1 MPTGGRNARK
11 PPTFKFKNVGPVADA
26 DLELGDL
33 TIIAGR
39 NNTGKTYLVYTLYG
53 FLQMWHTWPDAAAPY
68 AGHGPPAPAER
79 GRRRV
84 FDDLVEQT
92 ARRGRATVSAD
103 RDTLASE
110 RKAVLRALTRAF
122 SRESL
127 AAVFSSP
134 PDAFHEASLGVE
146 LDWTPP
152 DQLPEVEIG
161 MARGETLAMRHDGAA
176 ISVDGMELERRQ
188 PRPPDEVAAYVSS
201 LYLRLLFPDLPLS
214 PFVLCAER
222 FGISLFYKELDFTKN
237 QLVDLLQKLGDR
249 KEDARYLPYV
259 LIDQT
264 VSRYALPIKH
274 NIDYT
279 RGIADLRRQRSE
291 IYDDKLFEGVKALMN
306 GYYKATSDNIEFK
319 SAARGRGRFSI
330 PLHLASSS
338 ARGLSDLYFFL
349 RHVARR
355 NHLLIIDE
363 PEGHLDTAN
372 QIRLARLLARLV
384 RTGLRVVLTTHSDY
398 LVKELNNLVMLD
410 GPLDDR
416 EAVAERLG
424 YEADDRIA
432 PDRIRAYVTEKHG
445 LTPCT
450 VDRYGIDM
458 PIFDTTI
465 DSINAVA
472 NELSSRLSESA
483 GGALATLPGA

>member
-1 MPTGGRNARK
+1 MPTGSRNARK
-11 PPTFKFKNVGPVADA
+11 PTTFTFKNVGPVANA
-26 DLELGDL
+26 ELELGDL
-33 TIIAGR
+33 TIVAGR

-53 FLQMWHTWPDAAAPY
+53 FLQMWHTWPGAAAPY
-68 AGHGPPAPAER
+68 AGDRGPAPPGR

-84 FDDLVEQT
+84 FDELVEQ
-92 ARRGRATVSAD
+92 AASQGRAAVPVD
-103 RDTLASE
+103 RDTLANE
-110 RKAVLRALTRAF
+110 RKTVLRALTRAF
-122 SRESL
+122 SREAL

-134 PDAFHEASLGVE
+134 PDTFREASLGVE

-152 DQLPEVEIG
+152 VLPPEVEIQIG
-161 MARGETLAMRHDGAA
+161 RGETLAMRYEGGA
-176 ISVDGMELERRQ
+176 ISAAVRAPERRQ
-188 PRPPDEVAAYVSS
+188 PRPPEELAAYASS

-306 GYYKATSDNIEFK
+306 GYYRATSENIEFK

-355 NHLLIIDE
+355 DHLLIIDE

-410 GPLDDR
+410 GSFPDR

-424 YEADDRIA
+424 YEADDCIA
-432 PDRIRAYVTEKHG
+432 PDRIRAYVTEKNS
-445 LTPCT
+445 LTRCT
-450 VDRYGIDM
+450 VDRFGIDM

-465 DSINAVA
+465 DRINAVA

-483 GGALATLPGA
+483 DAAP

>member
-1 MPTGGRNARK
+1 MPTSSRNARK
-11 PPTFKFKNVGPVADA
+11 PTTFTFKNVGPVANA
-26 DLELGDL
+26 ELELGDL
-33 TIIAGR
+33 TIVAGR

-53 FLQMWHTWPDAAAPY
+53 FLQMWHTWPGAAAPY
-68 AGHGPPAPAER
+68 AGDRSRAPSDP

-84 FDDLVEQT
+84 FDELVEQT
-92 ARRGRATVSAD
+92 ASRGRATVPVD
-103 RDTLASE
+103 RDTLATE
-110 RKAVLRALTRAF
+110 RKTVLRDLTRAF
-122 SRESL
+122 SREAL
-127 AAVFSSP
+127 AAVFSSA
-134 PDAFHEASLGVE
+134 PDAFPEASLGVE
-146 LDWTPP
+146 LDWTLP
-152 DQLPEVEIG
+152 DLTPQVEVQIG
-161 MARGETLAMRHDGAA
+161 RGETLAMRYEGGA
-176 ISVDGMELERRQ
+176 ISVAGKAPERR
-188 PRPPDEVAAYVSS
+188 RPGLPEAVAAYVSS
-201 LYLRLLFPDLPLS
+201 LYLRLLFPDLPLN

-249 KEDARYLPYV
+249 KENSRYLPYV

-264 VSRYALPIKH
+264 VSRYALPIKD

-306 GYYKATSDNIEFK
+306 GYYKATSENIEFK
-319 SAARGRGRFSI
+319 SAARGHSRFSI

-372 QIRLARLLARLV
+372 QVQLARLLARLI
-384 RTGLRVVLTTHSDY
+384 RTGLRIVLTTHSDY

-410 GPLDDR
+410 GPIADR
-416 EAVAERLG
+416 EAVARRLG

-432 PDRIRAYVTEKHG
+432 PNRIRAYVTEKNG
-445 LTPCT
+445 LTRCT
-450 VDRYGIDM
+450 VDRFGIDM

-465 DSINAVA
+465 DGINAVA
-472 NELSSRLSESA
+472 NELSSRLSENA
-483 GGALATLPGA
+483 DGAP

>member
-1 MPTGGRNARK
+1 MSTASRPDRK
-11 PPTFKFKNVGPVADA
+11 PVTFKFENVGPVRNAE
-26 DLELGDL
+26 LELGDL

-53 FLQMWHTWPDAAAPY
+53 FLEMWDTWPGAAASDPS
-68 AGHGPPAPAER
+68 ARDPGSPQR
-79 GRRRV
+79 GSRSTII
-84 FDDLVEQT
+84 DQIIEQT
-92 ARRGRATVSAD
+92 ADQGRAVVPVD
-103 RDTLASE
+103 RDALANQRTTLM
-110 RKAVLRALTRAF
+110 RALTRSF
-122 SRESL
+122 SRDAL
-127 AAVFSSP
+127 ASVFSSP
-134 PDAFHEASLGVE
+134 PDAFEGASLGVA
-146 LDWTPP
+146 LDRTLP
-152 DQLPEVEIG
+152 DSLRSVEVG
-161 MARGETLAMRHDGAA
+161 TGPGEALAMHYDGTA
-176 ISVDGMELERRQ
+176 IHVTRRAPERKRSRDLELLPHQ
-188 PRPPDEVAAYVSS
+188 ISK
-201 LYLRLLFPDLPLS
+201 LYLRCLFPELPPN

-249 KEDARYLPYV
+249 KKDARYLPYF

-279 RGIADLRRQRSE
+279 RGIADLRRQHSE
-291 IYDDKLFEGVKALMN
+291 MYDDKLFDGVKALMN
-306 GYYKATSDNIEFK
+306 GYYRATSENIEFR
-319 SAARGRGRFSI
+319 SAARGRDRFSI

-355 NHLLIIDE
+355 DHLLIIDE

-384 RTGLRVVLTTHSDY
+384 RTGLKVVLTTHSDY
-398 LVKELNNLVMLD
+398 LVKELNNLVMLG
-410 GPLDDR
+410 GPFGDR
-416 EAVAERLG
+416 EAVAKQLG
-424 YEADDRIA
+424 YETDDYLA
-432 PDRIRAYVTEKHG
+432 PDMIRAYVTEENG
-445 LTPCT
+445 LTRCK
-450 VDRYGIDM
+450 VDHFGMDM

-465 DSINAVA
+465 DRINAVA

-483 GGALATLPGA
+483 DGAR

>member
-1 MPTGGRNARK
+1 MPTGSRNARK
-11 PPTFKFKNVGPVADA
+11 PTTFTFKNIGPVANA
-26 DLELGDL
+26 ELELGDL
-33 TIIAGR
+33 TIVAGR

-53 FLQMWHTWPDAAAPY
+53 FLQMWHSWPGAAAPY
-68 AGHGPPAPAER
+68 AGDRSRAPSER

-84 FDDLVEQT
+84 FDELVAQI
-92 ARRGRATVSAD
+92 ASRGRATVPVD
-103 RDTLASE
+103 RDTLATE
-110 RKAVLRALTRAF
+110 RKTVLRDLTRAF
-122 SRESL
+122 SREAL
-127 AAVFSSP
+127 AAVFSSA
-134 PDAFHEASLGVE
+134 PDAFPGASLGVE
-146 LDWTPP
+146 LDWTLP
-152 DQLPEVEIG
+152 DLTPQVEVRIG
-161 MARGETLAMRHDGAA
+161 RGETLAMRYDGGA
-176 ISVDGMELERRQ
+176 ISVAGKHRSAADPE
-188 PRPPDEVAAYVSS
+188 EVAAYVSS
-201 LYLRLLFPDLPLS
+201 LYLRLLFPDLPLN

-249 KEDARYLPYV
+249 KENARYLPYV

-264 VSRYALPIKH
+264 VSRYALPIKD

-279 RGIADLRRQRSE
+279 RSIADLRRQRSE

-306 GYYKATSDNIEFK
+306 GYYKATSENIEFK
-319 SAARGRGRFSI
+319 SAARGRGRFNI

-410 GPLDDR
+410 GPIGDR
-416 EAVAERLG
+416 ETIAGRLG
-424 YEADDRIA
+424 YEPDDRIA
-432 PDRIRAYVTEKHG
+432 PDRIRAYVTEANG
-445 LTPCT
+445 LTRCT
-450 VDRYGIDM
+450 VDRFGIDM

-465 DSINAVA
+465 DEINAVA
-472 NELSSRLSESA
+472 NELSSRLSENA
-483 GGALATLPGA
+483 DGTP